1 MLCIELQASRWHGM
15 AAVTAKGMD
24 RPEATQSLKGHR
36 NETDPL
42 QQRGSI
48 SCLGGGRK
56 KKNTWSMQRV
66 KGWEGLWVKLALRL
80 SASPGLAVHEQR
92 NRAVLP
98 HCCS

>member
-24 RPEATQSLKGHR
+24 CPEATQSLKGHR

-42 QQRGSI
+42 QQRGAI

-56 KKNTWSMQRV
+56 KKHMEYAESQRL
-66 KGWEGLWVKLALRL
+66 GGALGKASTETLIL
-80 SASPGLAVHEQR
+80 SWAGSA
-92 NRAVLP
+92 
-98 HCCS
+98 